1 MGGSNL
7 LGVPTLLQDLVCLIV
22 GEEVCS
28 TFPWLFET
36 DTHLDTLLLDI

>member
-7 LGVPTLLQDLVCLIV
+7 LGVPTLLQNLVCLLA

-28 TFPWLFET
+28 TLSWLFET
-36 DTHLDTLLLDI
+36 DAHLDHLLLDI